1 MATTIKFTTD
11 GIKDEM
17 LVPSIGFS
25 LSSSADVTNT
35 SQQINF
41 GPIHVSEFSF
51 AIESPTQ
58 DTIKKLLEW
67 ITNHEVKKQAKFSIF
82 EEAITKNARVISLN
96 DVCLTSF
103 SQSVDASYSSINLS
117 IVGRKVN
124 IDNIEIDLSK
134 AR

>member
-17 LVPSIGFS
+17 LVPSIDFS

-51 AIESPTQ
+51 DIESPTQ

-82 EEAITKNARVISLN
+82 EEAITKNARVISLK

-103 SQSVDASYSSINLS
+103 SQSVDASSSSINLS
-117 IVGRKVN
+117 IIGRKVD